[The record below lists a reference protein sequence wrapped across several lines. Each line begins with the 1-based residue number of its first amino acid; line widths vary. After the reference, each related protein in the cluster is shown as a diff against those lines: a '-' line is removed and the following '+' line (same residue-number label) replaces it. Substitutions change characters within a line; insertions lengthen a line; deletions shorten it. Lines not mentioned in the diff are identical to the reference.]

1 MSYVADTLSNL
12 IHQTAFFN
20 LTWGN
25 YLMIVVACVFLYLA
39 IAKGFEPLLLVP
51 IAFGMLLVNIYPD
64 IMANPEDMSNG
75 VGGLL
80 HYFYIL
86 DEWSILPSLIS
97 IFTAYLCCQCSNWM
111 GLFALAL
118 TGQEWCYYVCRIL
131 VTVGAFIL
139 LCRYVCQTTA
149 MLFAKTDRELL
160 IIGSLPIIYYIFD
173 YATTK
178 FSSLLYSG
186 NKAVPEFLGFAMCLT
201 YLLFLLVYFREYELK
216 NKAEQYNEMIRMQLS
231 SLHTEMESTRKS
243 EQRMSI
249 LRHDTRHHLSAIRTL
264 IQQGESDKALEYLN
278 EVSQTYDDTVIK
290 TYCKNEMVNSVLSIY
305 NSRFEERR
313 IHWEV
318 QVSIGEKLPCSE
330 MMFCAI
336 LSNVLENAM
345 HAVQELPQEKRLI
358 QLALSEKSGH
368 LLLMAKNTVQN
379 APVFIDGVPVTE
391 RSGHGLGARS
401 IVYYVEKL
409 NGQYQF
415 FMENGDFVVMI
426 IL

>member
-1 MSYVADTLSNL
+1 MVLQILTYTHHITTMLFGIFLS
-12 IHQTAFFN
+12 AFFLGVKQDKKN
-20 LTWGN
+20 ILQLLSLAVVSGILYVLCVLLFGTETVDQI
-25 YLMIVVACVFLYLA
+25 YPLIVHA
-39 IAKGFEPLLLVP
+39 PLLFVLVLYYK
-51 IAFGMLLVNIYPD
+51 FRV
-64 IMANPEDMSNG
+64 
-75 VGGLL
+75 
-80 HYFYIL
+80 
-86 DEWSILPSLIS
+86 LPSLIS

-186 NKAVPEFLGFAMCLT
+186 NKA
-201 YLLFLLVYFREYELK
+201 
-216 NKAEQYNEMIRMQLS
+216 EQYNELIQMQLNS
-231 SLHTEMESTRKS
+231 FQTEMTNTRKS
-243 EQRMSI
+243 EKKMSI
-249 LRHDTRHHLSAIRTL
+249 LRHDTRHHLSVLRTL
-264 IQQGESDKALEYLN
+264 IQQGETDKALEYLN

-290 TYCKNEMVNSVLSIY
+290 TYCRNEMVNSVLSIY
-305 NSRFEERR
+305 NMRFEEQR
-313 IHWEV
+313 IRWEI
-318 QVSIGEKLPCSE
+318 QVTIGEKLPCSE

-345 HAVQELPQEKRLI
+345 HAVQELPQDKRYIELS
-358 QLALSEKSGH
+358 LSEKVGH
-368 LLLMAKNTVQN
+368 LLLMEKNTVRSVPTF
-379 APVFIDGVPVTE
+379 ADGVPVTE

-409 NGQYQF
+409 SGQYQF
-415 FMENGDFVVMI
+415 FMEDGDFVVRI

>member
-1 MSYVADTLSNL
+1 MILGILTYTHNITTMLFGIFLS
-12 IHQTAFFN
+12 AFFLGVKQDKKN
-20 LTWGN
+20 VLKLLLLAVISGTL
-25 YLMIVVACVFLYLA
+25 YFAMASLFDSTIVDQLYPVLVHV
-39 IAKGFEPLLLVP
+39 PLLLV
-51 IAFGMLLVNIYPD
+51 LVLY
-64 IMANPEDMSNG
+64 
-75 VGGLL
+75 
-80 HYFYIL
+80 YKFR
-86 DEWSILPSLIS
+86 ILPSLIS

-111 GLFALAL
+111 GLLAL
-118 TGQEWCYYVCRIL
+118 SVTEEEWCYYACRIVVTL
-131 VTVGAFIL
+131 VVFWV

-160 IIGSLPIIYYIFD
+160 IIGSLPLVYYIFD

-178 FSSLLYSG
+178 FSKLLYTG
-186 NKAVPEFLGFAMCLT
+186 NRAVPEFLGFAICLS
-201 YLLFLLVYFREYELK
+201 YLIFLLVYFREYEMK
-216 NKAEQYNEMIRMQLS
+216 SKAEQYNELIRMQMNS
-231 SLHTEMESTRKS
+231 FQVEMDNTRKS
-243 EQRMSI
+243 EKKMSI
-249 LRHDTRHHLSAIRTL
+249 LRHDTRHHMAVLRTL
-264 IQQGESDKALEYLN
+264 IQQGDCEKALEYLN

-305 NSRFEERR
+305 NTRFEEQR
-313 IHWEV
+313 IRWEV
-318 QVSIGEKLPCSE
+318 QVRIGDKLPCSE

-345 HAVQELPQEKRLI
+345 HAVQELPQKKRLI
-358 QLALSEKSGH
+358 QLSLSEKSGH

-379 APVFIDGVPVTE
+379 APLFNDGVPVTE

-415 FMENGDFVVMI
+415 FMENGDFVVRI

>member
-1 MSYVADTLSNL
+1 MVLQILTYTHHTTTMLFGIFLS
-12 IHQTAFFN
+12 AFFLGVKQDKKN
-20 LTWGN
+20 ILQLLSLAVVSGILYVLCVLLFGTETVDQI
-25 YLMIVVACVFLYLA
+25 YPLIVHA
-39 IAKGFEPLLLVP
+39 PLLFVLV
-51 IAFGMLLVNIYPD
+51 
-64 IMANPEDMSNG
+64 
-75 VGGLL
+75 L
-80 HYFYIL
+80 HYKFR
-86 DEWSILPSLIS
+86 ILPSLIS

-160 IIGSLPIIYYIFD
+160 IIGSLPNIFD

>member
-1 MSYVADTLSNL
+1 MVLQILTYTHHTTTMLFGIFLS
-12 IHQTAFFN
+12 AFFLGVKQDKKN
-20 LTWGN
+20 ILQLLSLAVVSGILYVLCVLLFGTETVDQI
-25 YLMIVVACVFLYLA
+25 YPLIVHA
-39 IAKGFEPLLLVP
+39 PLLFVLV
-51 IAFGMLLVNIYPD
+51 
-64 IMANPEDMSNG
+64 
-75 VGGLL
+75 L
-80 HYFYIL
+80 HYKFR
-86 DEWSILPSLIS
+86 ILPSLIS

-313 IHWEV
+313 IHWE
-318 QVSIGEKLPCSE
+318 KLPCSE

>member
-1 MSYVADTLSNL
+1 MILGILTYTHNITTMLFGIFLS
-12 IHQTAFFN
+12 AFFLGVKQDKKN
-20 LTWGN
+20 VLKLLLLAVISGTL
-25 YLMIVVACVFLYLA
+25 YFAMASLFDSTIVDQLYPVLVHV
-39 IAKGFEPLLLVP
+39 PLLLV
-51 IAFGMLLVNIYPD
+51 LVLY
-64 IMANPEDMSNG
+64 
-75 VGGLL
+75 
-80 HYFYIL
+80 YKFR
-86 DEWSILPSLIS
+86 ILPSLIS

-111 GLFALAL
+111 GLLAL
-118 TGQEWCYYVCRIL
+118 SVTGEEWCYYACRIVVTL
-131 VTVGAFIL
+131 VVFWV

-160 IIGSLPIIYYIFD
+160 IIGSLPLVYYIFD

-178 FSSLLYSG
+178 FSSLLYTG
-186 NKAVPEFLGFAMCLT
+186 NRAVPEFLGFAICLS
-201 YLLFLLVYFREYELK
+201 YLIFLLVYFREYEMK
-216 NKAEQYNEMIRMQLS
+216 SKAEQYNELIRMQMNS
-231 SLHTEMESTRKS
+231 FQAEMDNTRKS
-243 EQRMSI
+243 EKKMSI
-249 LRHDTRHHLSAIRTL
+249 LRHDTRHHMAVLRTL
-264 IQQGESDKALEYLN
+264 IQQGDCEKALEYLN

-305 NSRFEERR
+305 NTRFEEQR
-313 IHWEV
+313 IRWEV
-318 QVSIGEKLPCSE
+318 QVRIGEKLPCSE

-345 HAVQELPQEKRLI
+345 HAVQELPQKKRLI
-358 QLALSEKSGH
+358 QLSLSEKSGH

-379 APVFIDGVPVTE
+379 APLFNDGVPVTE

-415 FMENGDFVVMI
+415 FMENGDFVVRI